1 MIQNTPEIVRLD
13 PDNLQRD
20 LAGPALRDLLSR
32 GYTCG
37 PAFLWQ
43 EAADGPAKLCLL
55 MMPPPPMI
63 GATLVA
69 EVEKPP
75 KAQGQVAALVVGPAV
90 LVSLFLFA
98 LLLPWLMR

>member
-69 EVEKPP
+69 EVEKSP
-75 KAQGQVAALVVGPAV
+75 KATPGQVAALAV
-90 LVSLFLFA
+90 LVSLFLLA